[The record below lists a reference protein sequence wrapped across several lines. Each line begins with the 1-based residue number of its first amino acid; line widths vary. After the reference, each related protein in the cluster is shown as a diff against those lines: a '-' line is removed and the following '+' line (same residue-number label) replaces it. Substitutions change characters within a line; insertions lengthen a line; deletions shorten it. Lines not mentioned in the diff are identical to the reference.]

1 MSSSFERSEI
11 FKAPPDKIL
20 LLINN
25 FESYKEFLPG
35 CLESS
40 RLSGSEEGNVK
51 GRLVFSLLNKTYAF
65 ESQNKTFDDEIIIT
79 QSKGPFLNFDA
90 RWSLESIHPE
100 KATLIYKNVQEIIIN
115 DCVVI
120 PATDLNIQSVYNNE
134 IVGFEKNP
142 AYATLFFYN
151 LKRKN

>member
-1 MSSSFERSEI
+1 MSNSFEGSEI

-79 QSKGPFLNFDA
+79 QSKGPFLDFDA
-90 RWSLESIHPE
+90 RWSLESIDANLTRVRFETKFTLPFE
-100 KATLIYKNVQEIIIN
+100 LKMIATQSLIDKIGKKFIKAFAKQL
-115 DCVVI
+115 
-120 PATDLNIQSVYNNE
+120 
-134 IVGFEKNP
+134 
-142 AYATLFFYN
+142 
-151 LKRKN
+151 